1 MTFSMKFIWS
11 KNDSVGNIESPTTE
25 FHLFAVEIPMYA
37 LEISRSNVNNYS
49 HNNVVLKVSNSWKS
63 HKKKFP
69 KLKTWKKKSW
79 KQKRWYIAEKE
90 KKSWKQK
97 RWHIAEKKR
106 NSILLSVW
114 IPSMKSERKSAF
126 QFWHRFNVIAPI
138 VAVVILLFFC
148 FFFSFFHISSNPG
161 NVIRSL
167 IVIF

>member
-90 KKSWKQK
+90 KKSWKKNDDISQK
-97 RWHIAEKKR
+97 KKEIRFCSASEFHRWRAKENLR
-106 NSILLSVW
+106 FNFGTGLMWSLRSLLS
-114 IPSMKSERKSAF
+114 
-126 QFWHRFNVIAPI
+126 
-138 VAVVILLFFC
+138 LFYY
-148 FFFSFFHISSNPG
+148 FFVSFFLSF
-161 NVIRSL
+161 
-167 IVIF
+167 IFLLTQEMW

>member
-79 KQKRWYIAEKE
+79 KQKRW
-90 KKSWKQK
+90 
-97 RWHIAEKKR
+97 HIAEKKEIR
-106 NSILLSVW
+106 FCSASEFHRWRAKENLRFNFGTGLMWSLRSLLS
-114 IPSMKSERKSAF
+114 
-126 QFWHRFNVIAPI
+126 
-138 VAVVILLFFC
+138 LFYY
-148 FFFSFFHISSNPG
+148 FFVSFFVSF
-161 NVIRSL
+161 
-167 IVIF
+167 IFLLTQEMW